1 MENRILFV
9 TIDVRRGKSKVI
21 GPFDTLR
28 QAHNFIKDDI
38 KKECFEFGYTK
49 MLNLMSQNIQFHNF
63 FLLYNPTPG
72 TETIE
77 CLWDLI
83 KEYFVMWSFTSN
95 YKIKYDC
102 Y

>member
-1 MENRILFV
+1 
-9 TIDVRRGKSKVI
+9 
-21 GPFDTLR
+21 
-28 QAHNFIKDDI
+28 
-38 KKECFEFGYTK
+38 
-49 MLNLMSQNIQFHNF
+49 MLNLMRQNIRFYNF
-63 FLLYNPTPG
+63 FLLYNPAPG